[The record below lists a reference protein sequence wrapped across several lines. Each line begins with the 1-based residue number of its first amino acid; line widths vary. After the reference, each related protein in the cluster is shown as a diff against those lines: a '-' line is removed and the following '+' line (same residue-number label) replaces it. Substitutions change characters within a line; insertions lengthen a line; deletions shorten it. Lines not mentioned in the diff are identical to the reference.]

1 MTQAGHDE
9 PMRGTA
15 AAPVSRHHAPPR
27 GGHVS
32 AATLRA
38 GDVELDLARRTVHLA
53 GQPVELSPTE
63 FRLLTYLMR
72 NRGRVLTREQI
83 LGNVWSDG
91 TARQPQIVDT
101 YVSYLRRKLRPR
113 LIRTERGAGYCLG
126 QPVSHPAP
134 LAEAAAIG
142 TMRYGPGIL

>member
-1 MTQAGHDE
+1 VSPSPGPDH
-9 PMRGTA
+9 GA
-15 AAPVSRHHAPPR
+15 AT
-27 GGHVS
+27 
-32 AATLRA
+32 TLRA
-38 GDVELDLARRTVHLA
+38 GDVELDLARRTVHQA
-53 GQPVELSPTE
+53 GQPVDLSPTE

-91 TARQPQIVDT
+91 ATRHPQIVDT

-126 QPVSHPAP
+126 QPVSPPAP
-134 LAEAAAIG
+134 LAEAARFG
-142 TMRYGPGIL
+142 PMRYGPGIL